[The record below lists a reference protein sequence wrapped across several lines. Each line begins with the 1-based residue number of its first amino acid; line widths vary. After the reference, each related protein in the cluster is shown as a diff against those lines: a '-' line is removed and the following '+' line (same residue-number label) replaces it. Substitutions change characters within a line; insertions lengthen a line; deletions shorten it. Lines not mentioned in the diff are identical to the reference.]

1 VTLLSCSNVGI
12 AFGATELLKNVTF
25 TVAEGERWGIIGRNG
40 AGKSSIFR
48 VITGELPPTTG
59 SVARRPG
66 LRHALLDQH
75 RAFEGATTVWEA
87 GAAAWREVIALE
99 QRIAEQAVALGEL
112 GERVT
117 DAMLERFGH
126 DQERFAD
133 LGGYVYHARV
143 DAVLQGLGFDAEE
156 SKTRPVASLSGGER
170 GRVGLAAQLIAPAD
184 LLLLDEPTNHL
195 DLDTTTWLQEWLQE
209 ADETVLV
216 VSHDRAFLDAVCTN
230 ILHVEART
238 SEAYRGNYSAFVPQ
252 RAERRLTR
260 EREVEKQR
268 AYVKKEEEYIRRNLA
283 GVNSFQAKGKRKRL
297 ERLPRLAPPP
307 GDPAAMSLAFEV
319 AERGGDQVV
328 AVRDLRVEVPGRVLV
343 EGFTAVLRRNDF
355 VALVGPNGAGKSSL
369 IATLLGDRAPA
380 GGDARI
386 GGSITPAW
394 FRQDLADLPLRTSL
408 SDGHPGAAAPLEPR
422 PGAELPGRL
431 RLQRRRGVPRD
442 RHAERRRAG
451 ARGAGAHDA
460 RAREP
465 PRARRAD
472 QPSRRR
478 EHRGA
483 RGCARGVRGHGAA
496 GEPRP
501 GLPARGRDARLVV
514 RRHPAGGLR
523 RPLRRVGGG
532 AGAPR
537 GGRPT
542 GRTRGRA
549 VDAVDAVDAA
559 PDGTGLL
566 SASGHRTGR
575 PTDCA
580 VAATRRTSGPSTS
593 GRTASLAEH
602 RARRDTE
609 RALEEARQVRLVREP
624 RRRGDLA
631 RPRVGRLE
639 EEAGPLQ
646 PAGEDVLVR
655 RPPEG
660 LPERA
665 GEVRGRQSRRSREL
679 VDRELGAEPRLD
691 QLQHAAAGARCQPAP
706 CRRVGRR
713 RHGARELHHRVADR
727 GHEGVDH
734 REARRAAA
742 VRLHDQRADD
752 VLQGRRPQVVVAAQ
766 RRREPLGPPVSAAKR
781 SGSMVTRAKLFG

>member
-1 VTLLSCSNVGI
+1 MTLLSCSNVGI
-12 AFGATELLKNVTF
+12 SFGATELLKDVTF
-25 TVAEGERWGIIGRNG
+25 TVAEGERWGVIGRNG

-59 SVARRPG
+59 TVARRPG

-75 RAFEGATTVWEA
+75 RAFEGATTVWQA

-117 DAMLERFGH
+117 DEMLERFGH

-156 SKTRPVASLSGGER
+156 SKSRPVASLSGGER

-209 ADETVLV
+209 ADETVIV

-307 GDPAAMSLAFEV
+307 GDPAAMSLAFAV

-343 EGFTAVLRRNDF
+343 EDFTAVLRRNDF

-408 SDGHPGAAAPLEPR
+408 YDAIQAQRPLWNRGQVQNCLGAFGFSGDEVSREIGTLSGGE
-422 PGAELPGRL
+422 
-431 RLQRRRGVPRD
+431 
-442 RHAERRRAG
+442 
-451 ARGAGAHDA
+451 
-460 RAREP
+460 RARVALALMTLAQANLLVLDEP
-465 PRARRAD
+465 TNHLDVENIEVLEDALDEYEGTVLLVSHDRAFLREVATRVWWFDGTRLVDFDGPFVEWEEERARRAT
-472 QPSRRR
+472 
-478 EHRGA
+478 GA
-483 RGCARGVRGHGAA
+483 R
-496 GEPRP
+496 
-501 GLPARGRDARLVV
+501 
-514 RRHPAGGLR
+514 
-523 RPLRRVGGG
+523 
-532 AGAPR
+532 R
-537 GGRPT
+537 GGRE
-542 GRTRGRA
+542 
-549 VDAVDAVDAA
+549 AA
-559 PDGTGLL
+559 
-566 SASGHRTGR
+566 R
-575 PTDCA
+575 
-580 VAATRRTSGPSTS
+580 
-593 GRTASLAEH
+593 
-602 RARRDTE
+602 
-609 RALEEARQVRLVREP
+609 
-624 RRRGDLA
+624 
-631 RPRVGRLE
+631 
-639 EEAGPLQ
+639 
-646 PAGEDVLVR
+646 
-655 RPPEG
+655 
-660 LPERA
+660 
-665 GEVRGRQSRRSREL
+665 
-679 VDRELGAEPRLD
+679 
-691 QLQHAAAGARCQPAP
+691 
-706 CRRVGRR
+706 
-713 RHGARELHHRVADR
+713 
-727 GHEGVDH
+727 
-734 REARRAAA
+734 
-742 VRLHDQRADD
+742 
-752 VLQGRRPQVVVAAQ
+752 
-766 RRREPLGPPVSAAKR
+766 
-781 SGSMVTRAKLFG
+781 